1 MALSLELKARILG
14 NMKCDWEF
22 EITRIDGP
30 MRHAYF
36 FTCTIGSYVLAYSF
50 PEFNKIIF
58 LPSWLLDLL
67 W

>member
-1 MALSLELKARILG
+1 MVLSLELKARILG
-14 NMKCDWEF
+14 NMKCDDWEF

-36 FTCTIGSYVLAYSF
+36 LTCTIGSYDPASLF

-58 LPSWLLDLL
+58 LAS
-67 W
+67 